1 MNRVKSKV
9 IMILC
14 ITLFLMA
21 TGYAVFSTNLKITST
36 GNVTGTW
43 KIYFSSI
50 SNGDA
55 NGTSAKNTVAP
66 SVSGTTAK
74 MSVDLKMPGD
84 EMTYDL
90 TITNGG
96 NFGGVISNIDAKA
109 TGSPAIIFTMEGVK
123 EGDKIPAGESI
134 VMKIKIQYDPT
145 VTSQPSETT
154 KTLNVS
160 IDVIQDTGQSIPGV
174 TPDIDQPLISQLGN
188 KILNDNIAYADNVAS
203 PFVTSSSGIDF
214 TQPSSDTNGKG
225 LYYTNVNT
233 EDGKTTYYFR
243 GDVQNNYVKFG
254 KEHLFKIGDRF
265 VIGVTANND
274 VNLVRSKEEL
284 NSPDKFICDLPT
296 EGVAGLYDKGME
308 EACTSSNGI
317 IYSGD
322 AISDAVSM
330 ETHDLYWRIVRINE
344 DGSVRLIYY
353 GYYLDASNFPDID
366 IDIDASDRRVLS
378 IGDYEF
384 RYSDNAYVGYMY
396 GLTGLTAELISPV
409 CVTYDSTNKKAI
421 DSTTTYTTKAACE
434 NAGGVWATNAQEATH
449 ANVVDSTIKQTIDM
463 WYNETLSSY
472 AKYLADAG
480 FCNNRKT
487 RTMSNGYGT
496 LTTTY
501 AASYRIGKGGNPQFV
516 CPQTN
521 DLFTTSSS
529 SKGNKALTNPIG
541 MITADEVKYAG
552 GPSYTSNSQYYLY
565 NGIDYWTMTPADYKG
580 SRCSGSGIP
589 YCIYYTNWF
598 VGGGNGALDD
608 NVQIYY
614 SHPTD
619 ARPDASIIPVINLKS
634 SVIVSSGDGTKGSPY
649 VIKTN

>member
-214 TQPSSDTNGKG
+214 NKISSDTNGKG
-225 LYYTNVNT
+225 LYYTNENT
-233 EDGKTTYYFR
+233 EDEKTTYYFR

-254 KEHLFKIGDRF
+254 K
-265 VIGVTANND
+265 
-274 VNLVRSKEEL
+274 
-284 NSPDKFICDLPT
+284 DKD
-296 EGVAGLYDKGME
+296 G
-308 EACTSSNGI
+308 N
-317 IYSGD
+317 
-322 AISDAVSM
+322 
-330 ETHDLYWRIVRINE
+330 DLYWRIIRINE
-344 DGSVRLIYY
+344 DGTVRMIYQ
-353 GYYLDASNFPDID
+353 GTSATATGNN
-366 IDIDASDRRVLS
+366 AT
-378 IGDYEF
+378 IGTSGFNTSYN
-384 RYSDNAYVGYMY
+384 DNAYVGYMY
-396 GLTGLTAELISPV
+396 GTPGSS
-409 CVTYDSTNKKAI
+409 TYAL
-421 DSTTTYTTKAACE
+421 
-434 NAGGVWATNAQEATH
+434 TH
-449 ANVVDSTIKQTIDM
+449 ANTNDSTIKTYIDN
-463 WYNETLSSY
+463 WYSTKTNLSTY
-472 AKYLADAG
+472 VTTHLADSG
-480 FCNNRKT
+480 FCNDR
-487 RTMSNGYGT
+487 RPWDGT
-496 LTTTY
+496 GAGASVTTY
-501 AASYRIGKGGNPQFV
+501 GMLIRLDTKASFE
-516 CPQTN
+516 CPNASN
-521 DLFTTSSS
+521 DLFTTSAS

-541 MITADEVKYAG
+541 LITADEVVYAG
-552 GPSYTSNSQYYLY
+552 GESSTSNSSYYLY
-565 NGIDYWTMTPADYKG
+565 TGSTYWTMSPL
-580 SRCSGSGIP
+580 SGSSYYGELFVSVVGINDKGELDK
-589 YCIYYTNWF
+589 ITTDIII
-598 VGGGNGALDD
+598 GGVRPVVNLQSTVEISDGNGTAT
-608 NVQIYY
+608 N
-614 SHPTD
+614 
-619 ARPDASIIPVINLKS
+619 
-634 SVIVSSGDGTKGSPY
+634 PY
-649 VIKTN
+649 VIKNN